1 MSPEVVDPAKVKM
14 VDLFAGPGGL
24 DVAASW
30 LGVPTMGIE
39 RDENACATR
48 TAAGLWTEPS
58 DVRDLGPG
66 AYPNAVVL
74 TGGPPCQTFS
84 VAGSGAGRRALDQ
97 VLAFIDRMDDGE
109 DVRSD
114 LEQLEDERT
123 GLVLEPLR
131 WILEAIQ
138 LQQRYRTVVLEQVP
152 AVLPVWQRYK
162 GVLSARGYDV
172 VAGILRTEEYG
183 VPQTRRRAILIASLD
198 VKAELPTATHQRFR
212 RTNATSD
219 LRAGGL
225 ERQADRRDWVSMGE
239 ALRQD
244 NKFVVVSNY
253 GTGGDPKARGE
264 RRFDEPAYTVTG
276 KVSRNRMM
284 TLDGEYIRHLTIED
298 ASLLQT
304 FPLNYPWSG
313 KDVAQ
318 QVGNAIPPRLA
329 AHVLSAAM
337 HGRKP
342 NATALDEAVGS
353 IWNRCEVG
361 EHRMLDND

>member
-1 MSPEVVDPAKVKM
+1 M
-14 VDLFAGPGGL
+14 
-24 DVAASW
+24 
-30 LGVPTMGIE
+30 
-39 RDENACATR
+39 
-48 TAAGLWTEPS
+48 
-58 DVRDLGPG
+58 
-66 AYPNAVVL
+66 L

-97 VLAFIDRMDDGE
+97 VFAFIDRMDDGE

-114 LEQLEDERT
+114 LAQLEDERT

-131 WILEAIQ
+131 WILEAIE
-138 LQQRYRTVVLEQVP
+138 LNQRYQAVVLEQVP

-162 GVLSARGYDV
+162 RVLAARGYDV
-172 VAGILRTEEYG
+172 VAHILRTEEFG
-183 VPQTRRRAILIASLD
+183 VPQTRRRAILIATLD
-198 VKAELPTATHQRFR
+198 REAKLPTATHQRFR
-212 RTNATSD
+212 RADMTSG
-219 LRAGGL
+219 LRAGQL

-239 ALRQD
+239 ALKHD
-244 NKFVVVSNY
+244 GKFIVVSNY

-276 KVSRNRMM
+276 KVSRNRMT

-329 AHVLSAAM
+329 AHVLSMAVDG
-337 HGRKP
+337 HQP
-342 NATALDEAVGS
+342 DATALDEVVAGVWDRGAVGE
-353 IWNRCEVG
+353 RRLPDGDRVG
-361 EHRMLDND
+361 SCD